1 MVDMDADRTATT
13 VRLPSFG
20 EEALPPPTGPTI
32 SVKSESPRYRQFEL
46 IATGG
51 MSEVWRVYDAKL
63 RRPLAMKVLGW
74 DYLED
79 ARARRRFIDEAT
91 VTAGLQHPGIVPV
104 HDWGELDDG
113 RLFFTMQEVRG
124 LTLGRI
130 IKELHRDPV
139 PNTEATPRRWTLHRV
154 IEVFRRACEAV
165 AFAHVAG
172 ILHRD
177 LKPSNIMVSTLA
189 GVHVL
194 DWGLAVDIDAPDQ
207 MDGYGT
213 PAFMSPEQV
222 LRRHLARTAD
232 VYSLGAVLHAILF
245 GYPPFR
251 GTSDQILEE
260 IASGRGA
267 QVRATAARRRSPPPD
282 ALLTTCERALLLDAE
297 ARQADAGEFGA
308 ELTAWLENAKRRDAA
323 LRVVAEAD
331 RIVPEIQALATEARE
346 NRARAAEILRE
357 QTAQAKVGG
366 KAPAWQLEDAA
377 LRLEQRAD
385 VMEIRWLQ
393 LLRSALNVDDTLTEA
408 HERLARHYHAA
419 TVEAEAEGRRSDAL
433 QAEELL
439 RIHDRGTHAAFL
451 DGRGAVT
458 VHTTQP
464 GVRVT
469 AYQYVEHGRRLRLE
483 LHADLGLT
491 PVNAARLPHGSYL
504 LVLRKA
510 GCESVR
516 YPVRIERAGH
526 WDGVAPG
533 ETRTRPIR
541 MLPRGSTPKGFV
553 RIPAGWFASGGDPGA
568 AEGLPG
574 RRVWIDE
581 LWIARYPVTNREY
594 VEFLD
599 SLVER
604 GAEAEALAAAPRA
617 PLGIGMQS
625 DAPPP
630 LALLRDDSGR
640 FRLGTDHVGSDW
652 KEDCPV
658 CLVDWH
664 GARAYAAWL
673 GERIGKTVT
682 LPDEL
687 EWEKAMRGVDGRV
700 WPWGNAFEPSW
711 ANVLGSIPTPGPSE
725 LATFS
730 ADVSPYSV
738 RHGAGN
744 VREWCCNRWRFDGPE
759 IIDDRPVLDSPPE
772 DDVTWRSVRGGGWH
786 TLSQTARPAGRT
798 VAEPYRRFSSLGFRL
813 AIRAL

>member
-1 MVDMDADRTATT
+1 VVETDADRTATT

-20 EEALPPPTGPTI
+20 EDSRPPPTGPTI
-32 SVKSESPRYRQFEL
+32 SVKSELPRYRQFEL

-51 MSEVWRVYDAKL
+51 MSEVWRVWDEKL

-91 VTAGLQHPGIVPV
+91 ITAGLQHPGIVPV

-113 RLFFTMQEVRG
+113 RLFFTMHEVRG

-130 IKELHRDPV
+130 IKELHRDPI
-139 PNTEATPRRWTLHRV
+139 PSTSPRRWNLHRV

-177 LKPSNIMVSTLA
+177 LKPSNIMASTLA

-194 DWGLAVDIDAPDQ
+194 DWGLAVYIDAPEQ
-207 MDGYGT
+207 SDGYGT
-213 PAFMSPEQV
+213 PAFMAPEQV
-222 LRRHLARTAD
+222 LRQHLTRAAD

-245 GYPPFR
+245 GQAPFR

-267 QVRATAARRRSPPPD
+267 QVRATAAKRRSPPPD
-282 ALLTTCERALLLDAE
+282 ALLTTCERALFLDAE
-297 ARQADAGEFGA
+297 ARQADAGELAA
-308 ELTAWLENAKRRDAA
+308 ELAAWLENAKRRDAA

-331 RIVPEIQALATEARE
+331 QMVPEIQKLSAEASE
-346 NRARAAEILRE
+346 NRARAAAILRE
-357 QTAQAKVGG
+357 QIG

-385 VMEIRWLQ
+385 VMEIHWLQ

-439 RIHDRGTHAAFL
+439 RIHDRGAHAAFL
-451 DGRGAVT
+451 EGRGALT
-458 VHTTQP
+458 LHTDPQ
-464 GVRVT
+464 GARVT

-483 LHADLGLT
+483 HHSELGLT

-504 LVLRKA
+504 LVLRKS

-526 WDGVAPG
+526 WDGIAPG
-533 ETRTRPIR
+533 ESRTRAIR

-553 RIPAGWFASGGDPGA
+553 RIPAGWFTSGGDAGA
-568 AEGLPG
+568 AEALPA
-574 RRVWIDE
+574 RRIWLEE
-581 LWIARYPVTNREY
+581 LLITRYPVTNREY
-594 VEFLD
+594 VAFLD
-599 SLVER
+599 ALVER
-604 GAEAEALAAAPRA
+604 GCEAEALAAAPRA
-617 PLGIGMQS
+617 PLGVGMQS

-630 LALLRDDSGR
+630 LALLRDESGR

-652 KEDCPV
+652 KEDWPV
-658 CLVDWH
+658 CLIDWY

-673 GERIGKTVT
+673 GERIGKSVT

-700 WPWGNAFEPSW
+700 WPWGNTSEPSW
-711 ANVLGSIPTPGPSE
+711 SNLLGSSPTPGLSE
-725 LATFS
+725 IRTFPI
-730 ADVSPYSV
+730 DTSPYSV

-759 IIDDRPVLDSPPE
+759 IVDDRPLLDSPRE
-772 DDVTWRSVRGGGWH
+772 DDVTWRAVRGGGWH
-786 TLSQTARPAGRT
+786 TLPHLARLAGRI

-813 AIRAL
+813 AIRTSG